1 MVIGYRV
8 SGLFT
13 LDLAELEGLR
23 NALHYHDLWGRRK
36 GDMGKIMAS
45 FKAYIKGEYQRF
57 VI

>member
-1 MVIGYRV
+1 M
-8 SGLFT
+8 
-13 LDLAELEGLR
+13 DLAELEGLR